1 MEHEKKYT
9 AKQAAL
15 AVLQKTQELLTKSEL
30 LKAEQSPAKKPQVDA
45 DQNAENQHAQG
56 KAPSG
61 EIHPKEHVEGASDD
75 VRSQQAPEKNPHEQK
90 EGNNELAGTTPTQVG
105 QDGKNMP
112 GGDEIGGHLKLAKFI
127 GHMEAKR
134 KLRAGV

>member
-9 AKQAAL
+9 AKEAAL
-15 AVLQKTQELLTKSEL
+15 AVLKKTQELLTKSEL
-30 LKAEQSPAKKPQVDA
+30 LKAEQLPAKKPEVDA

-75 VRSQQAPEKNPHEQK
+75 VRSQQAPEANPDEQK
-90 EGNNELAGTTPTQVG
+90 EGNNPEWGSDPATH
-105 QDGKNMP
+105 
-112 GGDEIGGHLKLAKFI
+112 GHIKLAKFI

-134 KLRAGV
+134 KMRVGV